1 MTPHVRRPNR
11 SIRVYAAA
19 AVLLA
24 AFLVIYLPDVGHGFI
39 KDDFG
44 WIAGSRL
51 TTADDVR
58 GLFEH
63 NAGFYRPLVSAS
75 FAADYALWR
84 FDPFAYGITNLVA
97 VFVDAVLLF
106 CLARK
111 LSASSEAALVAVAAW
126 SFNFHGVNMAL
137 LWISGRTALLLC
149 MFALCVALAVLS
161 GRTVLAGCLS
171 LLAMLCKEEAVMVPV
186 LFVLVDLV
194 ARPHDQPPFRAAW
207 SALRRSGPLWIA
219 LAIYL
224 GLRAH
229 SGAFG
234 PQDAPSYYR
243 FTFEPLAVV
252 RNVLEYLDR
261 GATLVL
267 AIAVAMLI
275 SIGTARVALTAAERA
290 ILRFGAAWFVCFY
303 AMTVFLP
310 VRSSLYALTPSA
322 GAAVALAAVASA
334 VQRVSRKRFEICC
347 GALMAVI
354 FLLVPIYR
362 QRNERWVVPA
372 DLSTRVVRTLR
383 VATAGYSGGQVVV
396 ADDASA
402 RFGLD
407 SSFGTSFGN
416 AVHLMVGTNWEG
428 VIVPTTNRAVTN
440 VPNGA
445 TRLDF
450 AVRNG
455 QLAPAAQ

>member
-1 MTPHVRRPNR
+1 M
-11 SIRVYAAA
+11 YAAA

-39 KDDFG
+39 KDDFR
-44 WIAGSRL
+44 WIASSQV
-51 TTADDVR
+51 TSAHDVR
-58 GLFEH
+58 ELFEH

-111 LSASSEAALVAVAAW
+111 LSASREAALVAVAAW

-149 MFALCVALAVLS
+149 MFALSVALAVLS

-171 LLAMLCKEEAVMVPV
+171 LLAMLCKEEAVMIPV

-194 ARPHDQPPFRAAW
+194 ARPHDRPPFRAAW
-207 SALRRSGPLWIA
+207 STLRRSGPLWIA

-234 PQDAPSYYR
+234 PEDAPSYYR

-261 GATLVL
+261 GATFAV

-275 SIGTARVALTAAERA
+275 SIGTARVALTAAEKA
-290 ILRFGAAWFVCFY
+290 LLRFGAAWFVCFY

-310 VRSSLYALTPSA
+310 VRSSLYALTPSV

-334 VQRVSRKRFEICC
+334 VQRISLKRFEICC

-396 ADDASA
+396 VDDASA

-416 AVHLMVGTNWEG
+416 AVHLMVGSNWDG
-428 VIVPTTNRAVTN
+428 LIVPTTNRPVTN
-440 VPNGA
+440 PPNGA

-450 AVRNG
+450 ALRNG